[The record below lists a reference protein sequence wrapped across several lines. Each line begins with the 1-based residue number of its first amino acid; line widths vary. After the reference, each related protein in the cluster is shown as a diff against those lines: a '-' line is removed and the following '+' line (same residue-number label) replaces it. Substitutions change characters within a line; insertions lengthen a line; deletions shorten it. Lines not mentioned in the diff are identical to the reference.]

1 MIEYF
6 PESKYS
12 GVKLKVELYLYNY
25 ATQTDLKNATG
36 VDTLSFAKKIDL
48 ATLKSD
54 VDQLDN
60 DKLKKC
66 TD

>member
-25 ATQTDLKNATG
+25 ATRTDLKNATG

-66 TD
+66 TN